1 MGHPRGASG
10 GLTSKQGIRPAGLP
24 GPDDAHGQARAGE
37 LSKGLLTAEPA
48 AGWGA
53 AGPRLAHEACVGGR
67 RRRRGPVQ
75 IVATQQW
82 KPYVETAPRR
92 LAFSNARAVLRNPP
106 PTLRS
111 NSFCF
116 ICHRN
121 PSWVRRWPHRSRLPH
136 PAQLRSAADSQGV
149 WGTGKREKMRSP

>member
-1 MGHPRGASG
+1 MARTAQERERVGHPRGASG

-53 AGPRLAHEACVGGR
+53 AGPHLAHEACVGGG

-92 LAFSNARAVLRNPP
+92 LAFSNA
-106 PTLRS
+106 
-111 NSFCF
+111 
-116 ICHRN
+116 
-121 PSWVRRWPHRSRLPH
+121 
-136 PAQLRSAADSQGV
+136 
-149 WGTGKREKMRSP
+149 